1 MTLICI
7 SFHRP
12 PRTTNDGSLDEEI
25 SSQYDLRPVT
35 DAELEHYLTSEM
47 DHYEYQEIDEDYF
60 LDMTNEI
67 FETIPAPQKSL
78 ILEETSI
85 DEEINDDEF
94 VKRLLEA
101 INDDTLLDIRHI
113 DKDYFL
119 EVSNKIYES
128 MATSQKSLLL
138 LLLAEGSES
147 CEQSINDKDLAEML
161 LEAID
166 EDGWL
171 KIHTV
176 DKEHFLEVAEEVYET
191 LSEAQKL
198 FLLGGPISF
207 AQDYNDSRFVEMILV
222 AIDDQHGIDAVPSP
236 TSSTTSSISS
246 MFRTPPPL
254 DPVSSLDDLDTIML
268 NSSGSDLSCS

>member
-1 MTLICI
+1 
-7 SFHRP
+7 
-12 PRTTNDGSLDEEI
+12 
-25 SSQYDLRPVT
+25 
-35 DAELEHYLTSEM
+35 M